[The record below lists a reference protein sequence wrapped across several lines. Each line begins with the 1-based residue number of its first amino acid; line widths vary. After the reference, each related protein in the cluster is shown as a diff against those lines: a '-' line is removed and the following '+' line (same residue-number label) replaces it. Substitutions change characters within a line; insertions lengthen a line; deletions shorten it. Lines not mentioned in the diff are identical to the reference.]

1 MYFPPRPQEIR
12 SPPVDSYLVRYKN
25 NYWEQEKVKK
35 ILIYTPVFGT
45 WPVAEDIEKSMNGCT
60 FEDVHGKCEVTT
72 NRSEIAG
79 SAAVV
84 FHASDYWGLAE
95 TEIPKYRH
103 PKQAWVFLSQE
114 ANPSMSGPLPN
125 HTFNWTM
132 SYRRDSTFRIPYGGP
147 YVKKSPEEL
156 KRDYITTIDYFS
168 EKTKFA
174 VIQVS
179 NCRDTARRYRIIH
192 ELSKY
197 IDIEQF
203 GKCSG
208 NVLCELG
215 KVSFEECT
223 NRLKHYKFYL
233 AFENTYCRDYITEKY
248 WQSQLNRHQIPV
260 VAFSNATTQL
270 LPPHSYINIFDFPSL
285 KAVADK
291 LMEVASNK
299 TLYNS
304 FFEWQNSYK
313 GVGRNAYCVM
323 CEYLHSNRTAQSV
336 DLETWMKH
344 DTCSL
349 PSVSC
354 TVVLLSNCIEI
365 IFTFDYSPVSILYL
379 QLCHF
384 PDVYVIFH
392 IF

>member
-1 MYFPPRPQEIR
+1 MAFSGITNRRLVKSLAFLSLVVIIVFMLWNRTRVYFPPKPQEIR

-25 NYWEQEKVKK
+25 NYWRQEKVKK
-35 ILIYTPVFGT
+35 ILIYTPFFGI
-45 WPVAEDIEKSMNGCT
+45 WSVAEDVVKSMNDCNI
-60 FEDVHGKCEVTT
+60 EDVHGKCEVTT
-72 NRSEIAG
+72 NRSEIAE

-84 FHASDYWGLAE
+84 FHASDYWGLNK

-103 PKQAWVFLSQE
+103 PRQAWVFFSME
-114 ANPSMSGPLPN
+114 ANPSMSGPLPK

-132 SYRRDSTFRIPYGGP
+132 SYRRDSTFRTPYGGP
-147 YVKKSPEEL
+147 YEKKSPEEL
-156 KRDYITTIDYFS
+156 KRDNITTLDYFS

-179 NCRDTARRYRIIH
+179 NCRDTARRYRIIN

-203 GKCSG
+203 GNCSG

-215 KVSFEECT
+215 TVSFEECT

-248 WQSQLNRHQIPV
+248 WQSQLNRHQIPI
-260 VAFSNATTQL
+260 VAYSKTTTQL
-270 LPPHSYINIFDFPSL
+270 LPPHSYINVFDFPSL

-304 FFEWQNSYK
+304 YFEWQNYYK
-313 GVGRNAYCVM
+313 SVGRNAYCVM

-349 PSVSC
+349 PSVS
-354 TVVLLSNCIEI
+354 L
-365 IFTFDYSPVSILYL
+365 
-379 QLCHF
+379 
-384 PDVYVIFH
+384 
-392 IF
+392 

>member
-1 MYFPPRPQEIR
+1 MAFSGITNRRLVKSLAFLSLVVIIVFMLWNRTRVYFPPRPQEIR
-12 SPPVDSYLVRYKN
+12 SPPVDSYLIRYKN
-25 NYWEQEKVKK
+25 NYWRQEKVKK
-35 ILIYTPVFGT
+35 ILIYTPFFGI
-45 WPVAEDIEKSMNGCT
+45 WSVAENTKKSMNDCNI
-60 FEDVHGKCEVTT
+60 VHGKCEVTT
-72 NRSEIAG
+72 NRSEIAE

-84 FHASDYWGLAE
+84 FHATDYWGLNK

-103 PKQAWVFLSQE
+103 PRQAWVFFSME

-132 SYRRDSTFRIPYGGP
+132 SYRRDSTFHTPYGGP

-156 KRDYITTIDYFS
+156 KRDNITTIDYFS

-197 IDIEQF
+197 IDTEQF
-203 GKCSG
+203 GNCSG

-260 VAFSNATTQL
+260 VAFSNTTTQL
-270 LPPHSYINIFDFPSL
+270 LPPHSYINVFDFPSL

-304 FFEWQNSYK
+304 YFEWQNYYK
-313 GVGRNAYCVM
+313 SVGRNAYCVM

-349 PSVSC
+349 PSVS
-354 TVVLLSNCIEI
+354 L
-365 IFTFDYSPVSILYL
+365 
-379 QLCHF
+379 
-384 PDVYVIFH
+384 
-392 IF
+392 